1 MAIIRPCHPLGL
13 RPECLGLVFPFF
25 EFAETLPYPLYLRR
39 ELFTVSSSAANQG
52 DRYLEVDGA
61 NRQAMVEPI
70 L

>member
-13 RPECLGLVFPFF
+13 RPTRPRSGFSFF

-39 ELFTVSSSAANQG
+39 ELFSVSSSAADQG

>member
-1 MAIIRPCHPLGL
+1 MAIIRPCRPLGL
-13 RPECLGLVFPFF
+13 RSGFSFF

-39 ELFTVSSSAANQG
+39 ELFTVSSSAADQG